1 MSDSIPTTPAPQ
13 FQNIPDALK
22 RIPHWVL
29 WRYELRKSRWTKVP
43 LRADDSRGHA
53 SSIDESTWSCFEQ
66 AKAAFLQLQNADGI
80 GFVVSDHDSVVG
92 IDLDHIYDTSGG
104 TKTLFTDIVAQLDT
118 YAEISPSGEGI
129 RLFATGQLPPGRRKV
144 GDIECYVT
152 ARFLTVTGR
161 VFGTPRP
168 VAERTLELAEF
179 HARYMSPPAKS
190 ARSTPGI
197 TARSPRTHV
206 TGGYGREGDQID
218 DRDLLMRMLISTAG
232 PRIRQLWR
240 GDTSGY
246 GSASEA
252 DLGLV
257 SHLLWWCKGDTAQ
270 VDRLFRQSGL
280 YREKWNRD
288 DYRQRTIAAATEGH
302 HV

>member
-1 MSDSIPTTPAPQ
+1 MNDSRPTTQAPQ

-22 RIPHWVL
+22 VMPHWVL
-29 WRYELRKSRWTKVP
+29 WRYEFRTGRWTKVP
-43 LRADDSRGHA
+43 LRADDPSRRA
-53 SSIDESTWSCFEQ
+53 SSTDESTWSRFEQ
-66 AKAAFLQLQNADGI
+66 AKTAFLQLQNADGI
-80 GFVVSDHDSVVG
+80 GFVVSENVPVVG
-92 IDLDHIYDTSGG
+92 IDLDHIYDTSGEA
-104 TKTLFTDIVAQLDT
+104 KPLFTDIVTQLDT

-168 VAERTLELAEF
+168 VAERTLELAGF
-179 HARYMSPPAKS
+179 HTQYMSPPAKP
-190 ARSTPGI
+190 ARPTPGI
-197 TARSPRTHV
+197 TARSPRTPV
-206 TGGYGREGDQID
+206 AGGSGREGEPID
-218 DRDLLMRMLISTAG
+218 DHTLLMRMFVSTAG

-240 GDTSGY
+240 GDRSGY

-252 DLGLV
+252 DLGLI
-257 SHLLWWCKGDTAQ
+257 SHLLWWCKGDTYQ

-280 YREKWNRD
+280 YREKWDRE
-288 DYRQRTIAAATEGH
+288 DYRERTLQAAIGEH